1 MLAVYCD
8 SNTERTK
15 TLCGQTAELY
25 NVTSAGKYAYH
36 NAEQLKHID
45 FLSFEF

>member
-8 SNTERTK
+8 SNAEHTK
-15 TLCGQTAELY
+15 TLCGQTTELC
-25 NVTSAGKYAYH
+25 NATSAGKYAYH
-36 NAEQLKHID
+36 KAEQLKHRN